1 MPEPDITLDDVDDND
16 DYAIYAAQVVRD
28 DPAGQ
33 QFAIGGSDDD
43 GTTETEYAIEPDRG
57 SCARGVTD
65 ELASAIED
73 LPDYRHGA
81 AIVTREVHYGPW
93 RHMTPEGIRSA

>member
-1 MPEPDITLDDVDDND
+1 MSAPDITLDDVDDND

-28 DPAGQ
+28 DPSTKF
-33 QFAIGGSDDD
+33 FAVGGSDEN
-43 GTTETEYAIEPDRG
+43 GETCTEYAVEPDRG
-57 SCARGVTD
+57 SCARGITD
-65 ELASAIED
+65 ELAGAIED

-93 RHMTPEGIRSA
+93 RHMTPEEIKES